1 MRPSFSQPPTAGEPS
16 AKSQRHVS
24 SSAAESSL
32 FLPGMPAF
40 IKVCPQ
46 ICCLTS
52 VWILGVPREH
62 NAMGT
67 PSNGAKRVWKS
78 PNSGQFMAVEE
89 RDATM
94 TVPAEKRSG
103 SALQVRMLEE
113 HVNMMETKMKT
124 M

>member
-52 VWILGVPREH
+52 VSDVKTAVWELKHSR
-62 NAMGT
+62 
-67 PSNGAKRVWKS
+67 RVKCVFCDS
-78 PNSGQFMAVEE
+78 CTIIAADRQNVTNCKEFV
-89 RDATM
+89 TF
-94 TVPAEKRSG
+94 
-103 SALQVRMLEE
+103 
-113 HVNMMETKMKT
+113 
-124 M
+124 